1 MQRIN
6 IKGYSPGL
14 QWNSFRIFWLLALM
28 VMVGIVGMMV
38 SQQLLLDN
46 ARTLGKNLV
55 TSYSNDEDSQLSE

>member
-38 SQQLLLDN
+38 SSSCWTTPGPW
-46 ARTLGKNLV
+46 ARTW
-55 TSYSNDEDSQLSE
+55 